1 MYYKLYR
8 SEPEGKAVRG
18 KLYRATANGDQFI
31 CNTLENL
38 DYIIPALVYRLCVTQ
53 SPRFRRLMPLVCN
66 VPRRAGIRI
75 HPGSRPEHSR
85 GCILVPNKVIEG
97 SLTAELLR
105 QQQAR
110 EEIRLEI
117 CSPSLGRG

>member
-1 MYYKLYR
+1 MSYYKLFR
-8 SEPEGKAVRG
+8 QHPEGKSVRG
-18 KLYRATANGDQFI
+18 KLYRGTADGDQFI

-75 HPGSRPEHSR
+75 HPGSRPEHSK

-105 QQQAR
+105 QQQSR
-110 EEIRLEI
+110 EEIRIEI
-117 CSPSLGRG
+117 FQPTR

>member
-1 MYYKLYR
+1 MYYKLFR
-8 SEPEGKAVRG
+8 EVPSGKAVRG
-18 KLYRATANGDQFI
+18 KLYRGTADGDQFI

-38 DYIIPALVYRLCVTQ
+38 DFIIPALVYRLCVTQ

-75 HPGSRPEHSR
+75 HPGSRPEHSK
-85 GCILVPNKVIEG
+85 GCILVPNRGIEAN
-97 SLTAELLR
+97 LTQELLL
-105 QQQAR
+105 QQQAH

-117 CSPSLGRG
+117 FNPK

>member
-18 KLYRATANGDQFI
+18 SLYRATADGDQFV

-38 DYIIPALVYRLCVTQ
+38 DFIIPALVYRVCVTK
-53 SPRFRRLMPLVCN
+53 SPRFQRLMPLVCN
-66 VPRRAGIRI
+66 VPGRAGIRI

-85 GCILVPNKVIEG
+85 GCILVRNRGVEAG
-97 SLTAELLR
+97 LTGELIS
-105 QQQAR
+105 QQQAK

-117 CSPSLGRG
+117 ISPK

>member
-8 SEPEGKAVRG
+8 SKPEGKAVRG
-18 KLYRATANGDQFI
+18 SLYRGTADGDQFV

-38 DYIIPALVYRLCVTQ
+38 DFIIPALVYRVCVTK
-53 SPRFRRLMPLVCN
+53 SPRFQRLMPLVCN
-66 VPRRAGIRI
+66 VPGRAGIRI

-85 GCILVPNKVIEG
+85 GCILVPNKAIEY

-105 QQQAR
+105 QQRAK

-117 CSPSLGRG
+117 ISPK

>member
-8 SEPEGKAVRG
+8 SKPEGKSVRG
-18 KLYRATANGDQFI
+18 SLYRGTADGDQFI

-38 DYIIPALVYRLCVTQ
+38 DFIIPALVYRVCVTQ
-53 SPRFRRLMPLVCN
+53 SPRFQRLMPLVCN

-75 HPGSRPEHSR
+75 HPGSRPEHSK
-85 GCILVPNKVIEG
+85 GCILVPNRCFENI
-97 SLTAELLR
+97 LTAELLR
-105 QQQAR
+105 QQQAK

-117 CSPSLGRG
+117 ISPK

>member
-18 KLYRATANGDQFI
+18 SLYRAAADGDQFV
-31 CNTLENL
+31 CKTLENL
-38 DYIIPALVYRLCVTQ
+38 DYIIPALVYRLCVTK
-53 SPRFRRLMPLVCN
+53 SPRFQRLMPLVCN

-85 GCILVPNKVIEG
+85 GCILVPNRGIEAG
-97 SLTAELLR
+97 LTAELLR
-105 QQQAR
+105 QQQSR

-117 CSPSLGRG
+117 ISPK

>member
-8 SEPEGKAVRG
+8 SEPEGKAVRS

-38 DYIIPALVYRLCVTQ
+38 DYIIPALVYPLCVTQ

-66 VPRRAGIRI
+66 VPGRAGIRI
-75 HPGSRPEHSR
+75 HPGSRPEHSK
-85 GCILVPNKVIEG
+85 GCILVPNRGIEVN
-97 SLTAELLR
+97 LTMELLP
-105 QQQAR
+105 QQQAH

-117 CSPSLGRG
+117 VNP

>member
-1 MYYKLYR
+1 MAYYKLYR

-18 KLYRATANGDQFI
+18 KLYRGTADGDQFI

-38 DYIIPALVYRLCVTQ
+38 DFIIPALVYRLCVTQ

-97 SLTAELLR
+97 SITAELLR
-105 QQQAR
+105 QQQSR

-117 CSPSLGRG
+117 CNPK